1 MAIDT
6 AAKRASILNLSTGD
20 LLPAPSGTVTAGERL
35 TFLDLYSGI
44 AADPPPVVAAAR
56 FRGGMRMGM
65 WLGVG
70 GLASGTF
77 PG

>member
-6 AAKRASILNLSTGD
+6 AAKRASIMNFSLGD
-20 LLPAPSGTVTAGERL
+20 RLTVPSGTVTAGERL

-44 AADPPPVVAAAR
+44 AADPPPTPSSIK

-65 WLGVG
+65 WLGLG